1 MRTFA
6 SALTAYALAFLCS
19 VIIGDNTYGYSAA
32 STVVGMGVSFISGI
46 FVPLELLNP
55 VAISIAKFFPVYYV
69 ITATENPSLEF
80 SSYAMNLGMVLL
92 FGILYAALAFSIQHI
107 RTRQFGLTLRKA

>member
-1 MRTFA
+1 
-6 SALTAYALAFLCS
+6 
-19 VIIGDNTYGYSAA
+19 
-32 STVVGMGVSFISGI
+32 
-46 FVPLELLNP
+46 
-55 VAISIAKFFPVYYV
+55 VYYV